1 MANSCAAEIAAQG
14 LCHDADR
21 LALRLGLLVLA
32 VTMRVARVAVSIRW
46 WRERDM
52 PKKSSCLTFGAK
64 TYYRPIEATI
74 RWCGLL
80 RFELHILKALGQR
93 ALPEVREFPR
103 WPLLRLNA
111 ERIFDALTHGELPCG
126 KAGLV
131 QASQRPSLDDPDLT
145 VRHVD
150 LKVWMSHYY
159 PSERPS
165 FLFDDIER
173 ALHPAVSLDAL
184 NVLLADREATK
195 VQLAE
200 LSQLHAVLQA
210 QHEALVKDHARHV
223 VEGGDGRE
231 ASLRSESTYLNIIG
245 GLLTLLLGKSPS
257 GTAYSSF
264 RNMDAVVSA
273 LLAHHEGRP
282 GLSERT
288 LWSKLAQARRHLEA
302 SR

>member
-1 MANSCAAEIAAQG
+1 
-14 LCHDADR
+14 
-21 LALRLGLLVLA
+21 
-32 VTMRVARVAVSIRW
+32 
-46 WRERDM
+46 M

-223 VEGGDGRE
+223 VEGGDERE
-231 ASLRSESTYLNIIG
+231 ASLRSEST
-245 GLLTLLLGKSPS
+245 
-257 GTAYSSF
+257 
-264 RNMDAVVSA
+264 
-273 LLAHHEGRP
+273 
-282 GLSERT
+282 
-288 LWSKLAQARRHLEA
+288 
-302 SR
+302 